1 MRWQVED
8 VAMDPTDV
16 SWLEKDQKEEDPQV
30 KTLNSR
36 DRARGSLQDSEM
48 SEFDDTMVCPE
59 VYSMVK

>member
-1 MRWQVED
+1 
-8 VAMDPTDV
+8 MDPTDV